1 MSSCND
7 SHIYSFYEV
16 TLMHFAVRFMRAAQL
31 PDDLEML
38 LDEQRLGVSA
48 AYADTALG
56 FVPLTC
62 SFTVARTS
70 TSCVPI

>member
-1 MSSCND
+1 M
-7 SHIYSFYEV
+7 
-16 TLMHFAVRFMRAAQL
+16 LFAIRFMRAAQL

-48 AYADTALG
+48 AYADTASG
-56 FVPLTC
+56 FVTLTC

-70 TSCVPI
+70 TSRLPPQLRQPVEALCRRI